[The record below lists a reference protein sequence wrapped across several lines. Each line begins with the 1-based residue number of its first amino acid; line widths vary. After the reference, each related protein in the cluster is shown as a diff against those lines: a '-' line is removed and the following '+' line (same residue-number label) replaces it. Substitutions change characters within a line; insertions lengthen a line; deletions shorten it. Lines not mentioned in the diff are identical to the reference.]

1 MSDALAV
8 REAQA
13 EAIAES
19 GWGQPFRV
27 IQLRNACFW
36 VLLWGL
42 VAGATNMFRQY
53 GSSGTAYA
61 TGLGVGILAF
71 AIYTVPWLFLL
82 SYLNRFTA
90 VPSKALL
97 VAFLW
102 GFFPAT
108 FWLALPAN
116 EAILG
121 LYNKAFGH
129 TWAADWGAGL
139 TAPITEETSKALAV
153 VLLLG
158 LAPHLVRSA
167 YDGLIIG
174 AFSGL
179 GLQISEDILYAF
191 NASHQGFGADQVS
204 ASLGML
210 QARGLAGLFQHVLFS
225 AIFCAGLVWL
235 LGREGGR
242 HRVRGALLMVGAMI
256 VHGSW
261 DDLNALGVTFF
272 GIAGPLVMM
281 VVSTVVG
288 LLLLRQTFVWAGQQE
303 HAWLQAILAPEAA
316 RGVLTQDEL
325 DALAGTLKARRRF
338 LKAAGN
344 KRQAKLVLEAG
355 LDLGRTLAES
365 GGHDTDDVDF
375 ARAEVTRIR
384 AS

>member
-1 MSDALAV
+1 MTDVLAL

-19 GWGQPFRV
+19 GWGRPFRV

-42 VAGATNMFRQY
+42 VAGATRMVQQY
-53 GSSGTAYA
+53 GSAGTAYA
-61 TGLGVGILAF
+61 TGLGVGIVAF
-71 AIYTVPWLFLL
+71 AIYTVPWLLLL
-82 SYLNRFTA
+82 SHLNRFTA
-90 VPSKALL
+90 VPAKALL

-102 GFFPAT
+102 GFFAAT
-108 FWLALPAN
+108 FWLGLPAN

-129 TWAADWGAGL
+129 TWTADWGAGL
-139 TAPITEETSKALAV
+139 TAPITEETVKALAV
-153 VLLLG
+153 VLLIG

-191 NASHQGFGADQVS
+191 NASHQGFGADQVG
-204 ASLGML
+204 ASLGIL
-210 QARGLAGLFQHVLFS
+210 QARGFAGLFQHVLFS

-242 HRVRGALLMVGAMI
+242 HRVRGALLMVGAMA

-261 DDLNALGVTFF
+261 DDMGTLGITLF
-272 GIAGPLVMM
+272 GAVGPLIMFVISP
-281 VVSTVVG
+281 VAG

-303 HAWLQAILAPEAA
+303 HAWLRAILAPEAA
-316 RGVLTQDEL
+316 QAVLTEAEV
-325 DALAGTLKARRRF
+325 DAIAGTRKARRRF
-338 LKAAGN
+338 LKAADDR
-344 KRQAKLVLEAG
+344 RQAKHLLEAG

-365 GGHDTDDVDF
+365 GGRDTDDVDF
-375 ARAEVTRIR
+375 ARAEVTRVR
-384 AS
+384 AG